1 MTELVEIA
9 LDESTLVGRERAV
22 LQAGACSAL
31 VRRQHR
37 APWLR
42 TAPCRCAWSA
52 AGRRRWA
59 LALVTGDVD
68 ALARRGTALTAVA
81 AARTASTL
89 AASALS
95 RGGTATLTLPDTRS
109 LALPLAGALS
119 LALPLA
125 FPLALAGPLP
135 LALAMAPARSLPL
148 ALSCL
153 GGAAA
158 SCACRALAR
167 LAPAGTP
174 GLASRRAAGC
184 TVREARD
191 VVARVIDRSVGCV
204 ARGLLPRARR
214 IGGGLPA
221 RRGQRRLRT
230 GRVLLR
236 QRGRRIL
243 QSLAQRRIARGGV
256 RCCLHGARHVRA
268 LRGGHVGQPGGEI
281 AHCRGD
287 GCRIA
292 LAQRLAERTRGGG
305 A

>member
-68 ALARRGTALTAVA
+68 ALAGRGTAFTAVA

-89 AASALS
+89 AAASALS

-109 LALPLAGALS
+109 LALPLAGTLS
-119 LALPLA
+119 LALPLAGALSLVTTLA

-135 LALAMAPARSLPL
+135 L
-148 ALSCL
+148 
-153 GGAAA
+153 
-158 SCACRALAR
+158 
-167 LAPAGTP
+167 
-174 GLASRRAAGC
+174 GL
-184 TVREARD
+184 
-191 VVARVIDRSVGCV
+191 
-204 ARGLLPRARR
+204 
-214 IGGGLPA
+214 
-221 RRGQRRLRT
+221 
-230 GRVLLR
+230 
-236 QRGRRIL
+236 
-243 QSLAQRRIARGGV
+243 
-256 RCCLHGARHVRA
+256 
-268 LRGGHVGQPGGEI
+268 
-281 AHCRGD
+281 
-287 GCRIA
+287 
-292 LAQRLAERTRGGG
+292 
-305 A
+305 